1 MSIDGFLYSKSTTK
15 LSKTNNP
22 LRYKTILD
30 PRHQSDQDRLVSS
43 QEKNTNPTQGVD
55 PLSRDSQDME
65 SAQSVNKKIHRI
77 FASIFGSVHASLA
90 DPLTL
95 SFLLRFFNH
104 IPYVE

>member
-43 QEKNTNPTQGVD
+43 QEKNTNPTQGVG

-65 SAQSVNKKIHRI
+65 SAQSVNKK
-77 FASIFGSVHASLA
+77 STV
-90 DPLTL
+90 
-95 SFLLRFFNH
+95 FLLQFSGAYTPRSL
-104 IPYVE
+104 IL